1 MAASVVRTRPAPSRQ
16 VTWKLTTP
24 TWPTLTG
31 RTKVLLIGAMGL
43 FGALPYAEEML
54 RCLHRRPTI
63 QTQPPRDEQSEDRS
77 DPLRP

>member
-1 MAASVVRTRPAPSRQ
+1 
-16 VTWKLTTP
+16 
-24 TWPTLTG
+24 
-31 RTKVLLIGAMGL
+31 VLLIGAMGL